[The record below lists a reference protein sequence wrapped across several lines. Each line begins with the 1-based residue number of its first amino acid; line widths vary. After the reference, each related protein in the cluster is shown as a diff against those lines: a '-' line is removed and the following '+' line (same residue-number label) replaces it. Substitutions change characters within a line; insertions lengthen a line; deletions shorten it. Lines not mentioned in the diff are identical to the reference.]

1 MTRRVRTKLR
11 TDWDWGILTKAHSE
25 RNNKKAIIATAIIRG
40 NNLRN
45 EGFGIEPELCRGVAV
60 NAIFGCRE
68 LAALATETI
77 DRKKVI
83 DLTWPINGTSCFQ
96 YKVGTL
102 IGLDNINGF
111 FLGENRCPFSSTLSF
126 LFGVNGLDCTLVRPM
141 TFPKHSNSSKT
152 QTTDADK
159 RSGR

>member
-1 MTRRVRTKLR
+1 MGLGNLDKSPLGKET
-11 TDWDWGILTKAHSE
+11 I
-25 RNNKKAIIATAIIRG
+25 KKAIITTAIIRG

-68 LAALATETI
+68 VAALATETI
-77 DRKKVI
+77 DRKGYI
-83 DLTWPINGTSCFQ
+83 LAWPINGTSCFQ

-102 IGLDNINGF
+102 LDLENMNSF

-159 RSGR
+159 RPGR